1 MVRTAIHE
9 RRRAAPPPPIDAASA
24 AIAVVVVVVVVSIPN
39 VLQPVERP
47 KEEGH
52 GVLLGAARAV
62 ARRRRRRSSSAQ
74 FDVVPTLQFVLLLP
88 VFRLF
93 YFAMAMMSDR
103 RNKLLR
109 CVCVC
114 RTTKY

>member
-9 RRRAAPPPPIDAASA
+9 GRRAPPSPIDAASA
-24 AIAVVVVVVVVSIPN
+24 AIAVVGVGVGVFVVVSIPN
-39 VLQPVERP
+39 VFQPVERP

-62 ARRRRRRSSSAQ
+62 ARRRRRRSSSAH

-93 YFAMAMMSDR
+93 YFAMR
-103 RNKLLR
+103 
-109 CVCVC
+109 
-114 RTTKY
+114 